1 VARVRVKVV
10 RRRAGGTSRVRAAAA
25 GILGGFVVGFALW
38 SRELVARKRDL
49 FSPRPMRRLAAL
61 GYLAGNASPE
71 TVQLLR
77 EYVVWEKHAPL
88 RARAVRLLRRVE
100 RDLA

>member
-1 VARVRVKVV
+1 MSRVRVKVV
-10 RRRAGGTSRVRAAAA
+10 RRSAGGMSRVRAAAA
-25 GILGGFVVGFALW
+25 AILGGFVVGFAFW
-38 SRELVARKRDL
+38 SREQVARKRDL
-49 FSPRPMRRLAAL
+49 FSPRSMRRLAAL
-61 GYLAGNASPE
+61 GYLAGHATPE

-77 EYVVWEKHAPL
+77 EYVVWETHAPL